1 MTASAGGAG
10 ADPTWNLASDI
21 AQVLSFHFM
30 VNAFRAGAIAAVAAG
45 AIGWFMVLRGQSFVG
60 HSLAMVGFPGASGA
74 VWLGLSASVG
84 YFGFCGAAAV
94 IIAFLPRR
102 GGVRGFSEESA
113 LIGTLQALALA
124 SGFLFVGLYKGFL
137 DGITSLLFGSFIGIT
152 DHQVVVLAA
161 VAVVALITLGAVGRP
176 LLFAS
181 IDPDVA
187 AARGVPVGAL
197 SAAFLLLLG
206 IATAEVSQITGTLLV
221 FALLVMPAAAAR
233 QLTTRPALSFTL
245 TVVMALVVTWGALA
259 VAYYSVYPVGFF
271 VTTFGFVLY
280 VAATGWRL
288 ARGRRWRRT
297 TALAVAQ

>member
-1 MTASAGGAG
+1 MTTSAGGAG

-21 AQVLSFHFM
+21 AQLLSFHFM
-30 VNAFRAGAIAAVAAG
+30 VNAFRAGAIVAVAAG

-187 AARGVPVGAL
+187 AGRGVPVGAL

-206 IATAEVSQITGTLLV
+206 IAAAEVSQITGTLLV
-221 FALLVMPAAAAR
+221 FALLVMPAAAAQ
-233 QLTTRPALSFTL
+233 QLTTKPALSFTL
-245 TVVMALVVTWGALA
+245 TVVIALWVTWGALA

-288 ARGRRWRRT
+288 ARGRGGRRT
-297 TALAVAQ
+297 TTLAVAQ